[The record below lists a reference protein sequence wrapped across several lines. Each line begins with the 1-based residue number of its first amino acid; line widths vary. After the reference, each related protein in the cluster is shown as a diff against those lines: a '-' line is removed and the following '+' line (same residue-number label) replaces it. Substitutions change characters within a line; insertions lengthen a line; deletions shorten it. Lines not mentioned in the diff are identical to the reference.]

1 MNLDLNTIH
10 FSATQ
15 VALWLGFLVP
25 VVTAIFVKI
34 NASGPVKSVVAG
46 ITAGLAAV
54 LSGVLSVSGEVTLK
68 QLLISFVVAG
78 VSAGATRK
86 WLTEDIVNWF
96 AKVTAKFGIGGTG

>member
-1 MNLDLNTIH
+1 MTDIH

-25 VVTAIFVKI
+25 VVTAIFVKL
-34 NASGPVKSVVAG
+34 NATGAVKAVVAG

-68 QLLISFVVAG
+68 QLLVSFAVAG
-78 VSAGATRK
+78 ISAGATRK
-86 WLTEDIVNWF
+86 WLTEDVVNWF
-96 AKVTAKFGIGGTG
+96 GKVTAKFGIGGTG